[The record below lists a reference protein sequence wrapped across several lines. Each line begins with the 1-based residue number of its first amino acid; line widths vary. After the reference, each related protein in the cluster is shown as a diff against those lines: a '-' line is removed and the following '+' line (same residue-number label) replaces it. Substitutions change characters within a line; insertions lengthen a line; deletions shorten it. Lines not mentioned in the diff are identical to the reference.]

1 MKNTY
6 SLSKTKKMISI
17 NDETINFN
25 ASFSITSTK
34 NIPFQCIIANQH
46 ILDTTD
52 PSDLRYET
60 FTSTSGEVIV
70 NNNVYQHWYI
80 ILKSAEPNEVEITI
94 DFEKLPDYI
103 PQIQPSTPSSPPPS
117 VKTDRSVVLTNNK
130 DTNSNNSNNN
140 NIQYIL
146 YLIILVII
154 AYFVYKTFSS
164 EKSSSLPTPIS
175 ILDKIK
181 RSTQNSTI

>member
-52 PSDLRYET
+52 PSELQYEK

-80 ILKSAEPNEVEITI
+80 ILKSAEPNEVEIEI
-94 DFEKLPDYI
+94 NFEKLPDYI
-103 PQIQPSTPSSPPPS
+103 PQIQPSTPTIPS
-117 VKTDRSVVLTNNK
+117 QPKETSVVVKAKNDNV
-130 DTNSNNSNNN
+130 
-140 NIQYIL
+140 QYIM
-146 YLIILVII
+146 YLIILLVI

-164 EKSSSLPTPIS
+164 DKASSLPTPIS